1 MRIQIREML
10 LCAAVLALA
19 ACGASETSETGKGSH
34 AHGEGEGHEAEEAER
49 GPHGGR
55 LLRDGTFALEVT
67 IFEAGVPPQYRLYA
81 YDDGKPVSPATVTA
95 KVALTRLGGGVDRF
109 SFRPEQ
115 DYLAGDGIVAEP
127 HSFDVAV
134 SAAHGGKS
142 HAWRFESYEGRTSI
156 AAAAAAQ
163 AGIKAERAGPA
174 TIATTVEVLGR
185 VGFAPG
191 AEASAKARFPGKILS
206 MTRNVGDT
214 VRAGEVL
221 ARVES
226 NESLQSYSVTAP
238 ISGVIV
244 ERGAS
249 PGDIAGDEPLY
260 RLGDTGKLVA
270 DFHIFD
276 RDMGRVRPGQA
287 VSVTPM
293 NGGEV
298 IATRLATFLP
308 VKEVSSQTVVAR
320 APLAVP
326 NGGWFP
332 GMTVRGLVV
341 IDEAMVPLAVRA
353 AALQRFRDSEV
364 VFARVGD
371 VYEVRMLEIGRRTGE
386 WVEVLGGLRPGDE
399 YVTENSFLIKADV
412 EKSGASHDH

>member
-1 MRIQIREML
+1 MRVQFREML
-10 LCAAVLALA
+10 LCAAVLVLA
-19 ACGASETSETGKGSH
+19 ACGASDTGKD
-34 AHGEGEGHEAEEAER
+34 AHGEGEGHAEEAAER
-49 GPHGGR
+49 GTHGGR

-81 YDDGKPVSPATVTA
+81 YADGKPVSPATVTA
-95 KVALTRLGGGVDRF
+95 TVSLTRLGGGVDRF

-115 DYLAGDGIVAEP
+115 DYLAGDGVVAEP
-127 HSFDVAV
+127 HSFDVQV
-134 SAAHGGKS
+134 SAAHAGKS
-142 HAWRFESYEGRTSI
+142 HSWTYESYEGRTTI
-156 AAAAAAQ
+156 AAASAAQ
-163 AGIKAERAGPA
+163 AGIKTGTAGPA

-206 MTRNVGDT
+206 MSRNVGDP

-260 RLGDTGKLVA
+260 RLGDPGKLVA

-276 RDMGRVRPGQA
+276 RDMGKVRPGQA
-287 VSVTPM
+287 VTVTPM
-293 NGGEV
+293 NGGET
-298 IATRLATFLP
+298 INSRIATFLP
-308 VKEVSSQTVVAR
+308 VKAVSSQTVVAR
-320 APLAVP
+320 VPLTAPD
-326 NGGWFP
+326 GGWLP

-341 IDEAMVPLAVRA
+341 VEEALIPLAVRA
-353 AALQRFRDSEV
+353 TALQRFRDFDV
-364 VFARVGD
+364 VFAKVGD
-371 VYEVRMLEIGRRTGE
+371 TYEVRMLDIGRRTEE
-386 WVEVLGGLRPGDE
+386 WVEVLGGLRPGEE
-399 YVTENSFLIKADV
+399 YVTQNSFLIKADI